1 MGVCFLFFN
10 ISRFKW
16 VKLWAT
22 CVFLR
27 VGMNCLGAGCM
38 MGRTSLYLPFSPP
51 HPVRSLFLMG
61 MLRKHAD
68 VPFSLSDP
76 AGVGRSRTPLSL
88 WEELETQCALGHS
101 TACSAGAGAD
111 GEGRD
116 VGAVGSLFTCSVVWD
131 CILQRRMRLGE
142 QRSRPEWL
150 LLIGDSKD
158 LACATVVGNATPL
171 LSRENCHA
179 ESFCNCEWETFRWR
193 WTSIQYCSDAFA
205 LALGK
210 DGRERTTVLVFNE
223 KEDWGISGLLCDNTQ
238 RLT

>member
-1 MGVCFLFFN
+1 M
-10 ISRFKW
+10 
-16 VKLWAT
+16 
-22 CVFLR
+22 FLR

-61 MLRKHAD
+61 MLRKHAA

-76 AGVGRSRTPLSL
+76 AGVGRS
-88 WEELETQCALGHS
+88 
-101 TACSAGAGAD
+101 CSAGAGAD

-150 LLIGDSKD
+150 LLTGDSKD
-158 LACATVVGNATPL
+158 PACATGVGNATPL
-171 LSRENCHA
+171 LSREN
-179 ESFCNCEWETFRWR
+179 
-193 WTSIQYCSDAFA
+193 
-205 LALGK
+205 
-210 DGRERTTVLVFNE
+210 
-223 KEDWGISGLLCDNTQ
+223 
-238 RLT
+238 